1 MTESD
6 GHIHTYNLAPGDYSD
21 ISATFTGRVFQVS
34 KMHPNTQLYKQ
45 IHNQVDLAPVAFNQI
60 QKSELFPIY
69 DTHKALTAVGSG
81 LWSSYS

>member
-45 IHNQVDLAPVAFNQI
+45 IHNQVDLAPVALNQI
-60 QKSELFPIY
+60 KKSEFTLFPILY
-69 DTHKALTAVGSG
+69 SSSTHDTLVQIK
-81 LWSSYS
+81 